1 MNIFGK
7 PVFFYRGYT
16 QAIFFSSIVFYVV
29 FFQHSDIFEGTGVD
43 TLMDAAGIGCL
54 VAGEFLRIWAV
65 SHVGRSTRSRRLK
78 APVLVTTG
86 PYAYVRHPIYVG
98 NFLIGLG
105 MVILSEAMLFV
116 LVFLV
121 LFSIQYAFITGEE
134 EAFLKG
140 HFGGE
145 FERYRQQTPKYIPR
159 GILDAGGFS
168 LGLHFPLKELG
179 TVWGIV
185 VGGFF
190 FEWIES
196 PSHHIWVIHLF
207 RSVIGG
213 SIL

>member
-7 PVFFYRGYT
+7 PLFFYRGYT

-29 FFQHSDIFEGTGVD
+29 FFQQSDIFEGTGVD
-43 TLMDAAGIGCL
+43 AFMDAAGIGCL
-54 VAGEFLRIWAV
+54 VVGELLRIWAV
-65 SHVGRSTRSRRLK
+65 SHVGRTTRSRRLK
-78 APVLVTTG
+78 APALVTTG
-86 PYAYVRHPIYVG
+86 PYAHVRHPIYVA

-116 LVFLV
+116 FVFLV
-121 LFSIQYAFITGEE
+121 LFGIQYAVITGEE
-134 EAFLKG
+134 EAFLKE

-145 FERYRQQTPKYIPR
+145 FDRYCDQTPKYIPR
-159 GILDAGGFS
+159 GIFGTGGFS
-168 LGLHFPLKELG
+168 LGTHFPLKELG

-185 VGGFF
+185 VGGCF

-196 PSHHIWVIHLF
+196 PSHHMWVMHLF